1 MVKNTL
7 LCPKC
12 GAVVKTVDVVTN
24 HDDNETYR
32 KKKCTK
38 CGHKFYTIEYTID
51 NDASFRKQ
59 WRTHHRNKKYKE

>member
-1 MVKNTL
+1 MTKNIVS
-7 LCPKC
+7 CPEC

-51 NDASFRKQ
+51 NDASFREQ